1 MIRSAIH
8 RIAQQAA
15 GGPAILRSPLS
26 PLLERFSGGERIDVM
41 LSTVRE
47 LTDSGLLISLER
59 ATPMTA
65 PASDQE
71 AVLDDLMAAISG
83 IAAMG
88 LGPVSEIDIF
98 GHTFGLTSVQDV
110 DPVISRLA
118 PLIDY
123 AQSHGVSVM
132 FGAGSRESTDA
143 HMRIVRELRD
153 AGHVVGITLQASLRR
168 TERDCAA
175 MADGPIRLV
184 KGGYHVHGGEVFT
197 SAAEV
202 DKSFIRCA
210 KVLLQS
216 PEAISFA
223 THDDRLIT
231 IVESLLERHDRQQV
245 EFAFYLARHESLQQR
260 LLHEGWPVR
269 VYVPFGPE
277 WFTRLVDGFAERP
290 SSLASAVRAIVTGE

>member
-15 GGPAILRSPLS
+15 GGPSILRSPLT
-26 PLLERFSGGERIDVM
+26 PFLERFSGGERIDVM

-59 ATPMTA
+59 AAPMTA
-65 PASDQE
+65 PATDLE
-71 AVLDDLMAAISG
+71 AVLDDLTQAIMG
-83 IAAMG
+83 VAQMG
-88 LGPVSEIDIF
+88 LGPVTEVAIF
-98 GHTFGLTSVQDV
+98 SHTLGLESDNDV
-110 DPVISRLA
+110 DLVIARLIPIINLA
-118 PLIDY
+118 H
-123 AQSHGVSVM
+123 SSGVSVM
-132 FGAGSRESTDA
+132 LGAGARELTTA
-143 HMRIVRELRD
+143 NIRIARELRD
-153 AGHVVGITLQASLRR
+153 AGHPIGITLQAALRR

-184 KGGYHVHGGEVFT
+184 KGGYHVSGGEVFT

-210 KVLLQS
+210 KVAMRS
-216 PEAISFA
+216 SEPISFA
-223 THDDRLIT
+223 THDDRVIT
-231 IVESLLERHDRQQV
+231 IVEGLLEREGRQQV

-260 LLHEGWPVR
+260 LLHQGWPVR

-290 SSLASAVRAIVTGE
+290 ATLASAVRAIVTGE